1 MCKMKKTMKHKFQY
15 LLFFLL
21 SIPAFVLATAQDV
34 RVNIDFTNASLGSVL
49 NEIGRQTS
57 LSVVY
62 NVRDVNPD
70 ELVSIKASKEK
81 VLSVMNRLFK
91 GTHVTYAMMDKH
103 LILSTKGADETL
115 TTQQAKMTVTGKVTD
130 TKGESLIGVSI
141 LVKGTSSGTI
151 TNMDG
156 NFSIQVAK
164 GEVIE
169 VSYVGYIVQ
178 DIRIADAKPLNI
190 AMREDSRALDEVVVT
205 ALGIR
210 RSQKALSYNVQE
222 LKGDEL
228 TAIKDANF
236 MNSLAGKVAGVTINA
251 SSAGMGGA
259 TRVVMRGVKSISSDN
274 NALYVID
281 GVPIFNVN
289 NGSTAGLYSTQ
300 PKGEGIS
307 DLNPDDIE
315 SMSVLSGPAAAALY
329 GSNAAQGVVLITT
342 KKGKEGKV
350 KITISNSTTFSKP
363 FVMPRFQTKYGNQ
376 PNNFM
381 SWGEEGMA
389 TDYNPTKFFNTG
401 TNVQNTIAMSVGNEK
416 NQTYLSVGTTNASG
430 LIVDNKYDRYNF
442 NVRNTTSFLDDKM
455 TLDVNFNYIIQE
467 DENMIAQG
475 QYFNPLPA
483 VYLFPRGED
492 FNAVRMF
499 ETYSEGRKINV
510 QNWNWGGQGMQM
522 QNPYWIAKR
531 MNHGSKKERY
541 MASGSLKYQ
550 ILDWLDAIGRVRID
564 NSSSDYEEKRYAST
578 NTLFASETGFYRFD
592 KADDRQVYADLMLNI
607 NQRLGDYSLAANVG
621 TSFTQTDSSISGYQ
635 GALGPMPNVFNYFNI
650 DKNGRDSYPVF
661 GGGPKHRVASAFA
674 NVEVGWKSMLY
685 VTLTGRSDWDSS
697 LIGMP
702 DTSFFY
708 PSVGLSGVVSEMVN
722 LPQFVSYLK
731 VRGSY
736 ASVGAGIPKGLTS
749 PYSYKWDPAT
759 GKWNT
764 KSYRPIDELF
774 PERTNSWE
782 AGLNAKFFNNKLN
795 LDVTWYRSDTKNQT
809 ITVPLSAS
817 STYTEMYAQSG
828 NVRNWGMEFA
838 LGFNNTWGDFR
849 WNSNVTFSFNKNEI
863 TSLLDNYLASDG
875 NYYSIDQISKGGN
888 DGCQYILKPGGTMGD
903 LYVTNRLK
911 RDQEGYVW
919 INPDTKNVESET
931 LTTPEKVG
939 SVLPDGNLGFC
950 NDFSYKG
957 INFGFMLS
965 ARLGGVVMSQTQA
978 ILDQYGVSQTSA
990 DVRDKGG
997 VPVNNGMVD
1006 TQKYYSVVG
1015 GSNGILSHYVYSA
1028 TNVRL
1033 QEVSV
1038 GYTLPAA
1045 WFNNKLNLNLSLVG
1059 RNLLMIYCKAPFDPE
1074 STASTGTY
1082 YQGLDYFMQPSL
1094 RNLGFS
1100 VKFQF

>member
-1 MCKMKKTMKHKFQY
+1 MKKNMKHKFQY

-21 SIPAFVLATAQDV
+21 SIPAFVVASAQEA
-34 RVNIDFTNASLGSVL
+34 RINIDVTNASLGSVL

-62 NVRDVNPD
+62 STKDVNPD
-70 ELVSIKASKEK
+70 KMVSIKASNEK
-81 VLSVMNRLFK
+81 IISVMNRLFK
-91 GTHVTYAMMDKH
+91 GTNVSYSVADKH
-103 LILSTKGADETL
+103 LVLSSKGKDDMSVN
-115 TTQQAKMTVTGKVTD
+115 QQVKLTVTGNVSD
-130 TKGESLIGVSI
+130 AKGEPLIGVSI
-141 LVKGTSSGTI
+141 LAKGAANGTI
-151 TNMDG
+151 TNIDG
-156 NFSIQVAK
+156 NFSIVVPK
-164 GEVIE
+164 GDVIE
-169 VSYVGYIVQ
+169 VSYIGYASQ
-178 DIRIADAKPLNI
+178 DIRIMDNKPLKI
-190 AMREDSRALDEVVVT
+190 VMLEDTKVLDEVVVT
-205 ALGIR
+205 ALGIK

-222 LKGDEL
+222 VKGDDL
-228 TAIKDANF
+228 TTVKDANF
-236 MNSLAGKVAGVTINA
+236 MNALAGKVAGVNINA
-251 SSAGMGGA
+251 SSSGMGGA

-307 DLNPDDIE
+307 DINPDDIE

-329 GSNAAQGVVLITT
+329 GSTAAQGVVLITT
-342 KKGKEGKV
+342 KKGKEGRV
-350 KITISNSTTFSKP
+350 RVNISNSTTFSKP
-363 FVMPRFQTKYGNQ
+363 FIMPQFQNQYGNQ
-376 PNNFM
+376 PNTFM
-381 SWGEEGMA
+381 SWGEKGTA
-389 TDYNPTKFFNTG
+389 TDYNPEKFFNTG
-401 TNVQNTIAMSVGNEK
+401 VNVQNTVSMSVGTDK

-442 NVRNTTSFLDDKM
+442 NVRNTTSFLDNKM
-455 TLDVNFNYIIQE
+455 TLDVGFSYIIQN
-467 DENMIAQG
+467 DQNMIAQG

-499 ETYSEGRKINV
+499 ETYDEGRKINV

-531 MNHGSKKERY
+531 MQHGSKKQRY
-541 MASGSLKYQ
+541 MANATLKYQ
-550 ILDWLDAIGRVRID
+550 ILDWLDATGRVRVD
-564 NSSSDYEEKRYAST
+564 NANADYEEKRYAST

-592 KADDRQVYADLMLNI
+592 KSNDQQVYADLMLNI
-607 NQRLGDYSLAANVG
+607 NKRIGDYSIAANMG
-621 TSFTQTDSSISGYQ
+621 TSFTQTSSSIAGYQ
-635 GALGPMPNVFNYFNI
+635 GALGAMPNVFNYFNI

-661 GGGPKHRVASAFA
+661 AGAPKHRVTSIFAS
-674 NVEVGWKSMLY
+674 VEMGWKSMIYL
-685 VTLTGRSDWDSS
+685 TLTGRNDWDSS

-702 DTSFFY
+702 DRSFPY
-708 PSVGLSGVVSEMVN
+708 PSIGLSGVISEMVD
-722 LPQFVSYLK
+722 LPQFISYLK
-731 VRGSY
+731 IRGSY
-736 ASVGAGIPKGLTS
+736 ASVGSGIPNGLTS
-749 PYSYKWDPAT
+749 PFSYKWDPAT

-764 KSYRPIDELF
+764 KSYRPLDKLY

-838 LGFNNTWGDFR
+838 LGFNERWGDFG
-849 WNSNVTFSFNKNEI
+849 WNSNVTFSFNKNKI
-863 TSLLDNYLASDG
+863 TSLLDRYLASDG
-875 NYYSIDQISKGGN
+875 NYYSIDQIRKGGN

-931 LTTPEKVG
+931 LTDPEKVG
-939 SVLPDGNLGFC
+939 SVLPSSNLGFR

-957 INFGFMLS
+957 INLGVMVS
-965 ARLGGVVMSQTQA
+965 ARFGGIVMSQTQA
-978 ILDQYGVSQTSA
+978 ILDQYGVSQHSA
-990 DVRDKGG
+990 DIRNNGG
-997 VPVNNGMVD
+997 VPVNNGVVD
-1006 TQKYYSVVG
+1006 TQKYFSVVG
-1015 GSNGILSHYVYSA
+1015 GSNGILSQYVYSA

-1033 QEVSV
+1033 QEVSL
-1038 GYTLPAA
+1038 GYTLPAK

-1094 RNLGFS
+1094 RNFGFS